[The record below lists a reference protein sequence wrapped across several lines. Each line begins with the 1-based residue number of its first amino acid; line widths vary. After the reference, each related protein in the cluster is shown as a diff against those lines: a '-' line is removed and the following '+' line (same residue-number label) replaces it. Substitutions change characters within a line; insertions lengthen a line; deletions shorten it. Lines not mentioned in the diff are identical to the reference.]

1 VTRRSWTLRLSE
13 TAEADH
19 DEILRWTARRFG
31 AAQVTAYA
39 LLLAETLA
47 RLEFGP
53 DIAGAR
59 KRNEIGPGLRT
70 LHVGR
75 RGRHIVLFRVSVDR
89 DETIDVLR
97 ILHDAMDL
105 ARHVQLED

>member
-1 VTRRSWTLRLSE
+1 MTRLGWTIRLSE

-31 AAQVTAYA
+31 AAQVITYA

-53 DIAGAR
+53 DIAGVR
-59 KRNEIGPGLRT
+59 QRDEIGSGLRT

-75 RGRHIVLFRVSVDR
+75 RGRHRSR
-89 DETIDVLR
+89 
-97 ILHDAMDL
+97 A
-105 ARHVQLED
+105 HV

>member
-1 VTRRSWTLRLSE
+1 VTHRSWTLRLSE

-31 AAQVTAYA
+31 AAQVTPYA

-53 DIAGAR
+53 AIAGAR
-59 KRNEIGPGLRT
+59 QRDEIGPGLRT

-75 RGRHIVLFRVSVDR
+75 RGRHIILFRINTSP
-89 DETIDVLR
+89 
-97 ILHDAMDL
+97 H
-105 ARHVQLED
+105 

>member
-1 VTRRSWTLRLSE
+1 VTHRSWTIRLSE

-19 DEILRWTARRFG
+19 DEILRWTGRRFG
-31 AAQVTAYA
+31 ISRVAVYA
-39 LLLAETLA
+39 LLVAETLA

-59 KRNEIGPGLRT
+59 QRDEIDSGLRT

-75 RGRHIVLFRVSVDR
+75 RGRHIILFRISTEL

-105 ARHVQLED
+105 ARHVQPED